1 MRRSLYLIAVVALA
15 IAAGCDR
22 EQSAASSGKEGGAEV
37 SEEARQGA
45 QGYGTGGDGG
55 IGGVGAGGG
64 IAGGPARGRPGSRSE
79 TDMAMPAAPP
89 APAPAPSAIAQ
100 DPSVSAVDRVG
111 SAADA
116 GGTGTI
122 VPSMLIRTGNAT
134 VEVDSLEIAVAAVRL
149 LATRLGGYVANTAM
163 QTGSEE
169 LRSASLELK
178 IPAARFDE
186 AISGLQ
192 PLGKVA
198 AVNVSTA
205 DVGEEFVD
213 VTARVENAKRLEDRL
228 ITLLATRTG
237 RLEDVLQV
245 ERELARVREE
255 IERYDGRLRYLRTRA
270 AVSTLTVTVHE
281 PQPIVGRYEGAT
293 PIADAFRAMWR
304 NLVGFVAGLI
314 AALGWLV
321 PIGLILAGAWWILR
335 RAGLFSRGED
345 DGAVRLPRTARGPRR
360 PLSRA
365 PEEPAST
372 DGEV

>member
-1 MRRSLYLIAVVALA
+1 MRRSVYLVAVALA
-15 IAAGCDR
+15 IVTGCSSDAPTR
-22 EQSAASSGKEGGAEV
+22 EEAQQGEGASGAFGSGGA
-37 SEEARQGA
+37 
-45 QGYGTGGDGG
+45 
-55 IGGVGAGGG
+55 
-64 IAGGPARGRPGSRSE
+64 AGGPSQGRPGSRAES
-79 TDMAMPAAPP
+79 DAPMQMAPP
-89 APAPAPSAIAQ
+89 APSAVVAQ
-100 DPSVSAVDRVG
+100 DPSASAVDRIG
-111 SAADA
+111 SAAGAEGA
-116 GGTGTI
+116 GTV
-122 VPSMLIRTGNAT
+122 VPSMLIRTGNAMI
-134 VEVDSLEIAVAAVRL
+134 EVDSLEIAVAEVRL
-149 LATRLGGYVANTAM
+149 LATRLGGYVANTSM

-186 AISGLQ
+186 AISGLR
-192 PLGKVA
+192 PLGKVE

-237 RLEDVLQV
+237 KLEDVLQV

-255 IERYDGRLRYLRTRA
+255 IERYEGRLRFLRTRA
-270 AVSTLTVTVHE
+270 AVSTLVVVVHE
-281 PQPIVGRYEGAT
+281 PRPIVGRYEGAT

-314 AALGWLV
+314 AALGWLI
-321 PIGLILAGAWWILR
+321 PIALILAGAWWILR
-335 RAGLFSRGED
+335 RAGLFTRRD
-345 DGAVRLPRTARGPRR
+345 DEGAVRLPRTARGPRG